1 MKNKILLTLVLCTIS
16 IINNSAFSQDTSREK
31 LYQTEQFSL
40 KPIEKKAQKKEGYQ
54 KIKFDGTFQFDN
66 LNGIKPLIN
75 REILDF
81 VNQNRLENED
91 LTIKFSDNVL
101 IYIPSK
107 SKISSKEFELL
118 KPYRYD

>member
-1 MKNKILLTLVLCTIS
+1 MKNKILFTLVLFTIL
-16 IINNSAFSQDTSREK
+16 IVNNSALSQDTSREK

-40 KPIEKKAQKKEGYQ
+40 NPIEKKAQKKEEYQ

-66 LNGIKPLIN
+66 LNGIRPLIN

-81 VNQNRLENED
+81 VNHNRLDDED
-91 LTIKFSDNVL
+91 LTIKYTDNVL

-107 SKISSKEFELL
+107 SKISSKEFKLL